1 MLEQVKW
8 VLLSTFGNRVAF
20 NDIERTLYAAE
31 PAGLSGTTG
40 VAGSLPD
47 AVVQPRNTADLVAL
61 VKIARQYRVP
71 LVPRGAATA
80 TGDGAFPLTGGIVVD
95 LGRLKKV
102 SDIDKE
108 VETVTVEPGVVWNE
122 LEQKLRAVGLALRLY
137 PASAISATV
146 GGWIAAGWGAGIGSY
161 EYGYIRDNVAALEII
176 TPQGSRTLSGA
187 DIDLVFGF
195 AGTTGFISR
204 VTLRVRRAEE
214 DIPLLAA
221 FPGAEGLA
229 GAFAALAGAGLSL
242 WDVGFRDP
250 RQVRMTQQ
258 ALDEQDRRATGP
270 VVGKRPRLPEGV
282 YLARF
287 VYPQRREAGVRDRL
301 IEIIRTQGGEV
312 LGDDLARYEWSER
325 FYPRRLRALGRS
337 MTTDAAVIPAGAL
350 AAMAGMIGA
359 MPGGVA
365 WNGVLV
371 AGGKE
376 TALTAYALEAG
387 RPPLVEA
394 AVELGGR
401 AYAIGAI
408 INTPAGQVPGE
419 VKVRRAGDF
428 KHEVDP
434 DGIMNPGKIFSLPP
448 EVTPAAA
455 AGNDPGREAAL
466 RRQPRGGE
474 AVRDA
479 FACADCGYCRVECPL
494 FTAVGWESASP
505 RGKYR
510 FLREYLRGNLAL
522 DERMAEMFYVCTTC
536 GRCDLACQVRSPAG
550 ADWSRTLRPFIWE
563 AGFRS
568 PLLNLKSA
576 QNILI
581 SHNPAGRPPETR
593 LEWMTPDL
601 KVREEGET
609 AYWAGCIGSYTYAVR
624 NLLVNAVRILN
635 RAGIEPVYLGR
646 EEWCCGGILFT
657 VGAVEEAMFTVEHNI
672 RELAR
677 RGVKTLI
684 TSCAGCWGNLTHLYP
699 GFAMSLDLGYDIR
712 VRHITE
718 VISELIEQGKIKM
731 EKPVPL
737 RVTYHDSCHT
747 GRGGGIYEPPRRILQ
762 AIPGLELVEM
772 PRNREHAACCG
783 KHDMSYAKLA
793 AGINFSRVGEA
804 AQTGAEVLVGACH
817 TCENNFRTG
826 LTETGGN
833 LEVVDISDLVAA
845 SLGLPTLAV
854 SRLPKLLRRSRT
866 AAAGAGGT

>member
-20 NDIERTLYAAE
+20 NDIERTLYSAE
-31 PAGLSGTTG
+31 PAGRPGTTG
-40 VAGSLPD
+40 AAGSLPD
-47 AVVQPRNTADLVAL
+47 AVVQPRNTAELMSL
-61 VKIARQYRVP
+61 VKIARQYRMP

-80 TGDGAFPLTGGIVVD
+80 GGGRTFPLTGGIVVD

-102 SDIDKE
+102 FNIDKE
-108 VETVTVEPGVVWNE
+108 GETVTVEPGVVWNE
-122 LEQKLRAVGLALRLY
+122 LEQKLRAAGLALRLY
-137 PASAISATV
+137 PAGAISATV
-146 GGWIAAGWGAGIGSY
+146 GGWIASGGGAGIGSY
-161 EYGYIRDNVAALEII
+161 EYGYIRDNVVALDII
-176 TPQGSRTLSGA
+176 TPQGNRILNGT
-187 DIDLVFGF
+187 DIDLVYGL

-214 DIPLLAA
+214 DISLLAA
-221 FPGAEGLA
+221 FPGAGGLA
-229 GAFAALAGAGLSL
+229 GAFAALAGAGLPL

-250 RQVRMTQQ
+250 RQVRLTQQ
-258 ALDEQDRRATGP
+258 AIDEQAGRALNP
-270 VVGKRPRLPEGV
+270 VAEKPPRLPEGV
-282 YLARF
+282 YLSRF

-325 FYPRRLRALGRS
+325 FYPRRLRALGRF
-337 MTTDAAVIPAGAL
+337 MTTAAAVIPTGTL
-350 AAMAGMIGA
+350 LAMAGMIDA

-371 AGGKE
+371 AGGRE
-376 TALTAYALEAG
+376 TALTAYNLEAD

-394 AVELGGR
+394 AVKLGGR
-401 AYAIGAI
+401 AYAVGA
-408 INTPAGQVPGE
+408 NSSAP
-419 VKVRRAGDF
+419 AGDF
-428 KHEVDP
+428 KREVDP
-434 DGIMNPGKIFSLPP
+434 DGIMNPGKIFSIPK
-448 EVTPAAA
+448 EVTPAAVV
-455 AGNDPGREAAL
+455 GNDPEREAL
-466 RRQPRGGE
+466 LLKQPRGGE
-474 AVRDA
+474 AVHDA

-494 FTAVGWESASP
+494 FNAVGWESASP

-536 GRCDLACQVRSPAG
+536 GRCDLACQSGLPAE

-563 AGFRS
+563 AGFQP

-576 QNILI
+576 HNILI
-581 SHNPAGRPPETR
+581 NHNPGGRPPETR
-593 LEWMTPDL
+593 REWMTPDL

-624 NLLVNAVRILN
+624 NLPVNAVRILN
-635 RAGIEPVYLGR
+635 RAGIEPVYLGP

-657 VGAVEEAMFTVEHNI
+657 VGAVEEARFTVEHNI

-677 RGVKTLI
+677 RGVKTLV
-684 TSCAGCWGNLTHLYP
+684 TSCAGCWGNLARLYP
-699 GFAMSLDLGYDIR
+699 GFAKSFDLGYDIR

-718 VISELIEQGKIKM
+718 VISELIDQGKIKM
-731 EKPVPL
+731 EQPVPL

-783 KHDMSYAKLA
+783 KHDLSYGKLA
-793 AGINFSRVGEA
+793 AGINFNRVGEA
-804 AQTGAEVLVGACH
+804 VQTGAEALVGACH

-826 LTETGGN
+826 LAEVGGN

-854 SRLPKLLRRSRT
+854 SRLPKLLRRRRT
-866 AAAGAGGT
+866 ATAEGEARNGSLPDAERTG